1 MVEKKHP
8 EVPGCLVRLTGDAV
22 EDLETLFKADPQIV
36 RWALKKIIQI
46 ERDPN
51 AGAPLLGGLIGYR
64 KIAVGDRDWRVVW
77 RVVQADAGDF
87 RVEVAEV
94 WAVGYRKDNEV
105 YEEIRQRVANA
116 GSSPKTKAL
125 TEVLELF
132 AKQASDLTATPEPEK
147 PEPVPRWLTDAL
159 LYVVHLPASQVQEMT
174 LEEIGDKFGSTRER
188 VQEAKE
194 KAMRRLR
201 RNSKNK
207 LLKGDLG

>member
-1 MVEKKHP
+1 MVEKKKHP

-22 EDLETLFKADPQIV
+22 EDLQTLFKADPQIV
-36 RWALKKIIQI
+36 RWALKKMIQI

-64 KIAVGDRDWRVVW
+64 KITLGDRDWRVVW
-77 RVVQADAGDF
+77 RVVQDDARDF

-105 YEEIRQRVANA
+105 YEEIRQCVANA

-147 PEPVPRWLTDAL
+147 PEPVPKWLTEAL

-174 LEEIGDKFGSTRER
+174 LEEAEMAWTDHISGAGSGT
-188 VQEAKE
+188 
-194 KAMRRLR
+194 
-201 RNSKNK
+201 
-207 LLKGDLG
+207 